1 MRTETTILLLGA
13 LAAVILLT
21 AFLLLRRVVER
32 YRAHW
37 KRRLSGPS
45 GDSDSGI
52 LVSGAIAEPP
62 RGMSH
67 RMDEGFER
75 MVEHSGLKVT
85 PEQVLAFTMLLG
97 VAVAVGLHLWRDE
110 LWLTTL
116 GLVLGLAVPV
126 VTFAILQAR
135 YRRRLQ
141 NQLPDAFYLLA
152 RSLRA
157 GLSLEQA
164 LVMVGAQGP
173 RPLADEFRKC
183 NAQIQLGLS
192 VPAAAQA
199 MARRLRLI
207 DFNAFAS
214 TVTLYQATGGNL
226 ALLLDRLAAGS
237 RDRNQFRGHFLAATA
252 LGRAT
257 AIAIAAAV
265 PVLLLGYLLFEPEHI
280 QGFLQS
286 TNGWIALAVAFG
298 LQAVGI
304 AWLYYL
310 LRVEY

>member
-1 MRTETTILLLGA
+1 MPTETTILLVGGLGA
-13 LAAVILLT
+13 AVMLAA
-21 AFLLLRRVVER
+21 FLIVRRVVEG

-37 KRRLSGPS
+37 QRRLNGPS
-45 GDSDSGI
+45 TGDSGV
-52 LVSGAIAEPP
+52 LVGKAIAAPT
-62 RGMSH
+62 RGLSQ
-67 RMDEGFER
+67 RMDEGFIR

-85 PEQVLAFTMLLG
+85 PEQVMGLTVLLG
-97 VAVAVGLHLWRDE
+97 VAVAVGLELWRSE
-110 LWLTTL
+110 LWLTIL
-116 GLVLGLAVPV
+116 GLVLGLSGPLVA
-126 VTFAILQAR
+126 FAILQAR
-135 YRRRLQ
+135 YRRQLQ

-164 LVMVGAQGP
+164 LVMVGEQGP

-192 VPAAAQA
+192 VPAAVQV
-199 MARRLRLI
+199 MAGRVRLV

-214 TVTLYQATGGNL
+214 TVALYQATGGNL

-257 AIAIAAAV
+257 AIFLAGAV

-280 QGFLQS
+280 QGFLQT
-286 TNGWIALAVAFG
+286 TNGWIALGVAFG
-298 LQAVGI
+298 LQAIGI
-304 AWLYYL
+304 VWLYYL
-310 LRVEY
+310 MRIEY